1 MATTY
6 KRRKSTSE
14 RKAFQAE
21 ALDRATSNN
30 SFANYPAIF
39 EGFMAR
45 GFAESDILPRE
56 NIFTYAA
63 WRELGRQVRKGEKG
77 VKVVTWIPT
86 EKKDKET
93 GEVTRGKFCRSV
105 TVFHVSQTD
114 AIGAAQVVEDSNE
127 LEGEVVYPALPASE
141 CRALICV

>member
-1 MATTY
+1 MKT
-6 KRRKSTSE
+6 KRKTQAD
-14 RKAFQAE
+14 RKAQQAE
-21 ALDRATSNN
+21 ALDRATANN

-39 EGFMAR
+39 EGFLAR
-45 GFAESDILPRE
+45 GYAESDIQPRV

-86 EKKDKET
+86 EKKDEKT
-93 GEVTRGKFCRSV
+93 GEIKRGKFCRSV
-105 TVFHVSQTD
+105 TVFHENQTD
-114 AIGAAQVVEDSNE
+114 EIGAKVADDNE
-127 LEGEVVYPALPASE
+127 IEGELVYPALPAPE